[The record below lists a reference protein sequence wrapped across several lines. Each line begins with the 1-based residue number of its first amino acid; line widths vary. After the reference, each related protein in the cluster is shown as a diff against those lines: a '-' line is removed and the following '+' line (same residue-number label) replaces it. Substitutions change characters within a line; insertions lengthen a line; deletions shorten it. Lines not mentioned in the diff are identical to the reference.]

1 MRIKISILIL
11 SFFFFIS
18 CKNRINQ
25 NPDENYDKIL
35 TEKEKSASENPKKVS
50 GTKID
55 EISFEVKA
63 NTKDFADGI
72 QPWASIEK
80 PEVDLPN
87 LINKEKIVISEKK
100 VTVIIDYPLT
110 NEYQFDLSS
119 DKGFTRE
126 MLLTEI
132 SKHYYKLYEEEEN
145 SATVKTVPMHK
156 RTMYNRNQT
165 NGKYGIWGHDIA
177 DLVLSYIEVY
187 KNAKEEIILVLG
199 VDS

>member
-11 SFFFFIS
+11 SFFLLIS
-18 CKNRINQ
+18 CKNKINQ

-35 TEKEKSASENPKKVS
+35 TEKEKSASENPKRVS

-63 NTKDFADGI
+63 NTKDFDDGI
-72 QPWASIEK
+72 QHWASIEK
-80 PEVDLPN
+80 PEVDLLN
-87 LINKEKIVISEKK
+87 LINKEKIVIFEKK
-100 VTVIIDYPLT
+100 ITIIIDYPLT
-110 NEYQFDLSS
+110 NEYKFDLSS

-145 SATVKTVPMHK
+145 SAAIKTVPMDK

-165 NGKYGIWGHDIA
+165 NGKYGIWGHDIS

-187 KNAKEEIILVLG
+187 KNDREEIILVLG